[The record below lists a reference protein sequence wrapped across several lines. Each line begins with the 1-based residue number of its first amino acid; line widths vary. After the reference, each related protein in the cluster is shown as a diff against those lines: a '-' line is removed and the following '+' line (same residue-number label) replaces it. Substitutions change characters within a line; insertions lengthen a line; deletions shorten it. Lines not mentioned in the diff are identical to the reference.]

1 MPDYRIDP
9 NDYLKNY
16 PKALPAQRAFAQK
29 RGLAAQQGG
38 MQAAKQ
44 AVQPGQP
51 SLSQVSR
58 NQGLPTAV
66 GVGLRRSLA
75 GTAQAVGQGLSQ
87 GYNTFAQP
95 FRATRQAYGQ
105 LGGALLGLNQQA
117 APTNSNVNAGQ
128 GAGATVPQTQQQ
140 PQQQPSLAASGPVAP
155 YGRDA
160 FTPNAAQAAQV
171 QNGLE
176 QTQFAGGTRQ
186 ITPDSRTI
194 YNVPGGYAEFQ
205 NALPGNVAARQ
216 GLPQG
221 GVLGGAATNAEAAA
235 TLADYKARGL
245 NVFGNDLSVANT
257 LQARADQQEQERLAR
272 NDRRLAFRAANSL
285 DAQRNHALATLRRED
300 PAAYAQAVLNAP
312 QESALGRLAET
323 NQANRLDQAGL
334 RQEQQQFAVEQ
345 QNQDNRALLE
355 YDANLIKAAQSGK
368 TDRKLDPY
376 DQAFT
381 NAYQEAQKAS
391 LNGFT
396 DDPVD
401 PHQAGLQARDALLRQ
416 HGRIKLPDGRA
427 APVADVAKELS
438 EIIRS
443 SGIPIDQY
451 LEIIRR
457 SGYSG
462 PLELI
467 AQILGQTNG

>member
-140 PQQQPSLAASGPVAP
+140 PQQPQGLTAPAPSYRQAETQSMAALSNYQPGPQQPALSTTP
-155 YGRDA
+155 A
-160 FTPNAAQAAQV
+160 FQR
-171 QNGLE
+171 
-176 QTQFAGGTRQ
+176 TQFNEIDGATGGVADITRYQ
-186 ITPDSRTI
+186 TPQ
-194 YNVPGGYAEFQ
+194 GFAEFRGAP
-205 NALPGNVAARQ
+205 NRTPGSFSGQLTDAAARQ
-216 GLPQG
+216 AAITNLGLQDESQLTYDAYG
-221 GVLGGAATNAEAAA
+221 NINNRAQAMNS
-235 TLADYKARGL
+235 LAD
-245 NVFGNDLSVANT
+245 
-257 LQARADQQEQERLAR
+257 
-272 NDRRLAFRAANSL
+272 
-285 DAQRNHALATLRRED
+285 TLR
-300 PAAYAQAVLNAP
+300 Q
-312 QESALGRLAET
+312 
-323 NQANRLDQAGL
+323 NRLQNRLGNHQFSQGAQQAAFAELQGNQQAASEQAKL
-334 RQEQQQFAVEQ
+334 AQEQQQNDVKTALTLRGLQRQEADTQSQIATREQ
-345 QNQDNRALLE
+345 T
-355 YDANLIKAAQSGK
+355 AAQ
-368 TDRKLDPY
+368 RK
-376 DQAFT
+376 
-381 NAYQEAQKAS
+381 QEASAFSEKSLAGVAAEAAKTGLAPAEALFQYAASMGGLYNPKTGTVFTPSELRADAEKAGVPFDYYYQQ
-391 LNGFT
+391 L
-396 DDPVD
+396 
-401 PHQAGLQARDALLRQ
+401 LALYQ
-416 HGRIKLPDGRA
+416 GA
-427 APVADVAKELS
+427 
-438 EIIRS
+438 
-443 SGIPIDQY
+443 
-451 LEIIRR
+451 
-457 SGYSG
+457 
-462 PLELI
+462 
-467 AQILGQTNG
+467 LGEA